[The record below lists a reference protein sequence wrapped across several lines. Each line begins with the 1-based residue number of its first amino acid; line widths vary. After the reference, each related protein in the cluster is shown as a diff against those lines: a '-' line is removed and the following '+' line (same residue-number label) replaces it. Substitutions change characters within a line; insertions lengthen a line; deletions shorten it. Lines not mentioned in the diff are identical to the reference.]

1 MNDLKLSFPSLRDC
15 VAVATNFV
23 GEIKDT
29 IGRVRCV
36 CVRDLFAARPEF
48 ACRPRDPGERREVQL
63 LHPAGGGAQA
73 NKFHDSMDVGEP
85 INNN

>member
-29 IGRVRCV
+29 IGRVR
-36 CVRDLFAARPEF
+36 DLFAARPEF
-48 ACRPRDPGERREVQL
+48 ACRPRDPGVRREVQL

-73 NKFHDSMDVGEP
+73 NKFHDSMDVDEP

>member
-1 MNDLKLSFPSLRDC
+1 MNDLKLSFPSLRHC

-29 IGRVRCV
+29 IGR
-36 CVRDLFAARPEF
+36 VRDLFAARPEF

-63 LHPAGGGAQA
+63 LHPAGGAQA